1 MNKKV
6 KKHLFNVLFVLF
18 LLALT
23 VFILLKSNEEL
34 SWADVRSFFS
44 GCNAWYIAAAV
55 GCMFVFLIAEAF
67 SLKNIARKFGYK
79 TKFVS
84 ALAYSSADAYYSAL
98 TPSATGGQPASAYY
112 MVKDGFDGGATT
124 FILVFNLLGYTA
136 AIFVL
141 GLTAFVISLFSSSGG
156 WVFFE
161 FGTLSKVLIIVGV
174 VMQAFLI
181 WLFLACLRHPGAVL
195 KTGNARRK
203 YYEGLPVTNAGF
215 IVPCFFMA
223 ATCFHSEAIQA
234 SIMLSGYALIAFA
247 FVLRFKMPKFT
258 VKKLIFVM
266 AGTVIV
272 LGTIL
277 ILKINGVLPHVILRS
292 WEK

>member
-1 MNKKV
+1 MKCESKRFV
-6 KKHLFNVLFVLF
+6 GFWHYGVVL
-18 LLALT
+18 T
-23 VFILLKSNEEL
+23 YL
-34 SWADVRSFFS
+34 SV
-44 GCNAWYIAAAV
+44 
-55 GCMFVFLIAEAF
+55 
-67 SLKNIARKFGYK
+67 
-79 TKFVS
+79 VS
-84 ALAYSSADAYYSAL
+84 AVIGICFSI
-98 TPSATGGQPASAYY
+98 GGNKRSLPEVGVICLLLSGFC
-112 MVKDGFDGGATT
+112 DGFDGAVAKTRKNRTKQDAMFGERINSLSDLIA
-124 FILVFNLLGYTA
+124 FGVAPVMIGFGMHINRWYYMAVYAVYILCALVR
-136 AIFVL
+136 
-141 GLTAFVISLFSSSGG
+141 
-156 WVFFE
+156 
-161 FGTLSKVLIIVGV
+161 
-174 VMQAFLI
+174 
-181 WLFLACLRHPGAVL
+181 LAYFDVTEEIRVQEE
-195 KTGNARRK
+195 GNARRK